1 MLLKDGLIY
10 TAEDAPFRGD
20 LLIRDGKIAA
30 LGQNLA
36 AGNEEILDLK
46 GKSVVPGF
54 IDISTNLGLM
64 DAGHRLS
71 EGMGVPPSDKY
82 QATAKM
88 VNGIN
93 WRDEY
98 FDKAWQNGVTTVV
111 VNSPYNRPL
120 GGQSCALKTAGT
132 GTNPEDR
139 VISTYADM
147 HGTMGN
153 RAKNDY
159 DKTRFSPLSRMGL
172 IRGLRDALTLQD
184 SEYSQPRQIS
194 QAERSVIEA
203 LQKKQVPLKLTAAQE
218 QDILSALD
226 LAEELGL
233 SLILDGVVEYPSL
246 VDRLKEK
253 GVPLVLTSLMEDGS
267 FEYLLNR
274 RDGHASLL
282 EKEGVPFCLSTHH
295 PDISVELY
303 HLSACLFVR
312 EGVSEKAA
320 LEAMTIN
327 PARALGLDDRIG
339 SLKEGKDG
347 DILIFDGN
355 PLHSLSVLEYVF
367 VNGEMVEK
375 ERS

>member
-36 AGNEEILDLK
+36 AGNEEMLDLK

-54 IDISTNLGLM
+54 VDISTNLGLM

-88 VNGIN
+88 INGIN

-98 FDKAWQNGVTTVV
+98 FEKAWKNGVTTVV

-120 GGQSCALKTAGT
+120 GGQSCALKTALA

-139 VISTYADM
+139 VISAYADM

-159 DKTRFSPLSRMGL
+159 DKVRFSPLSRMGL
-172 IRGLRDALTLQD
+172 ARGLRDALTLQD
-184 SEYSQPRQIS
+184 SEHSQPRQIS

-226 LAEELGL
+226 LAEELDL

-246 VDRLKEK
+246 VERLKKK
-253 GVPLVLTSLMEDGS
+253 GTPLVLTSLLEDGS

-274 RDGHASLL
+274 RDNHAALL
-282 EKEGVPFCLSTHH
+282 EKEGIPFCLSTHH
-295 PDISVELY
+295 PDISVELF

-312 EGVSEKAA
+312 EGVSERAA

-327 PARALGLDDRIG
+327 PARALGLDGRIG

-355 PLHSLSVLEYVF
+355 PLHSLSALEYVF
-367 VNGEMVEK
+367 VNGERMG
-375 ERS
+375 